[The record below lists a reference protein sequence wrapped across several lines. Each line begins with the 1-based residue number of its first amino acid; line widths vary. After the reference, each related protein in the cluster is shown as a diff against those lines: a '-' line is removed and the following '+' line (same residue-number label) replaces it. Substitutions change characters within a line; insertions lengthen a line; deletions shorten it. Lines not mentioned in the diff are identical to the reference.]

1 MYSMASAYSL
11 TADLVFSRVSPTL
24 EDILTVL
31 NFSRAKMFPSKA
43 IFRVIL
49 NYIGF
54 SPYRLTLESIP
65 ILLYLFDESFGSL
78 FLLPCESVFAWAL
91 APTNQIGVETSLEVL
106 PALIWPWT
114 SALAVGLSLF
124 SAWEFMG
131 KAHHTEVPHPSEP
144 SFLPAAYSLRAFV
157 PKRPFC
163 CDLALRQPFDNLSIS
178 RSRHCVDQ
186 VPCQEE
192 WQLRN
197 LLEAP
202 GVHVDASELRPS

>member
-11 TADLVFSRVSPTL
+11 TADLMFSRVSPTL
-24 EDILTVL
+24 EEILTVL
-31 NFSRAKMFPSKA
+31 NFSRAKMFASKE

-54 SPYRLTLESIP
+54 SPYRPTPESIP

-91 APTNQIGVETSLEVL
+91 APTNQVGVETSLEEL
-106 PALIWPWT
+106 RSLIWPWT
-114 SALAVGLSLF
+114 SALAVGLFLF

-131 KAHHTEVPHPSEP
+131 KAHLTEVPHSPEP
-144 SFLPAAYSLRAFV
+144 SFLPAAYCLCAFV
-157 PKRPFC
+157 PKRHFC
-163 CDLALRQPFDNLSIS
+163 CDLAFRHPFDNLSIS